1 MSGVLNVLEE
11 LRPRTKCPPA
21 HLHKEDQGS
30 INNGQRAC
38 RVLSLRH
45 SRDVQLQD
53 TAEYSSF
60 KTLQSTPA
68 SRHSRVLQL
77 QDTAEYSSFKTLH
90 STPASRHCRVL
101 QLQDTAEYSPHL
113 ELNLGK
119 ESYLGTEAPSR
130 PAFDQPY
137 TQSKGWPRTWSAR
150 TIYIRFI

>member
-53 TAEYSSF
+53 TAEYS
-60 KTLQSTPA
+60 
-68 SRHSRVLQL
+68 
-77 QDTAEYSSFKTLH
+77 
-90 STPASRHCRVL
+90 
-101 QLQDTAEYSPHL
+101 PHL